1 MKRRLT
7 RLLLLSAVLLLIS
20 GCTGQNNN
28 SSDDTSSSSTPPN
41 GNSSSVSTH
50 PSVALGELTVTVFQ
64 TGKSDCIL
72 IETEAGA
79 ALIDT
84 ADKGDGKDLVEELE
98 KRNIRQ
104 LEFLLLTHLD
114 KDHIGGAARI
124 LESIPVKQLIQADYD
139 EDSGQYE
146 KYRETCSQVGL
157 TPLRLRKE
165 MALTLGGASLTLIP
179 GAHPPYDQD
188 NDYSIIT
195 TMTYG
200 EVSFLFAGDA
210 EKERLSEFLAAGGTP
225 ADFLKVPHHGRYNG
239 LSAAFL
245 DAVQPRWAVITCSEK
260 EPPEEELLS
269 LLRAM
274 DTEILLTSAGR
285 VTAVTDGKT
294 LAVTQG
300 GV

>member
-114 KDHIGGAARI
+114 
-124 LESIPVKQLIQADYD
+124 
-139 EDSGQYE
+139 
-146 KYRETCSQVGL
+146 
-157 TPLRLRKE
+157 
-165 MALTLGGASLTLIP
+165 
-179 GAHPPYDQD
+179 
-188 NDYSIIT
+188 
-195 TMTYG
+195 
-200 EVSFLFAGDA
+200 
-210 EKERLSEFLAAGGTP
+210 
-225 ADFLKVPHHGRYNG
+225 
-239 LSAAFL
+239 
-245 DAVQPRWAVITCSEK
+245 
-260 EPPEEELLS
+260 
-269 LLRAM
+269 
-274 DTEILLTSAGR
+274 
-285 VTAVTDGKT
+285 
-294 LAVTQG
+294 
-300 GV
+300 

>member
-20 GCTGQNNN
+20 GCTGQNNS

-41 GNSSSVSTH
+41 GSSSSVSTH
-50 PSVALGELTVTVFQ
+50 PSVTLGELTVIVFQ

-146 KYRETCSQVGL
+146 IYREACSQLGL
-157 TPLRLRKE
+157 TPLRLREE
-165 MALTLGGASLTLIP
+165 MALTLGGASLTLTP

-195 TMTYG
+195 AMTYG

-210 EKERLSEFLAAGGTP
+210 EKERLSEFLSAGGAP

-245 DAVQPRWAVITCSEK
+245 DAVRPRWAVITCSEK
-260 EPPEEELLS
+260 EPPEEELLA

-294 LAVTQG
+294 LSVAQG